1 MLFPAAPEVDRLRH
15 FVALLMLAIALAG
28 CRSAPRSF
36 TDQKTPAP
44 SGIATLTQE
53 SSGENQ
59 SPSESAVAGTIRPVA
74 HEIASSIEQN
84 TPQQLTVPD
93 EESSVIQV
101 PEMTEQPEVMPLP
114 EPAEDRF
121 SDGVSL
127 GAVVQ
132 SVHESYPLV
141 QSAYLETMLAQG
153 NAIEAW
159 GAFDT
164 KLKASTENRVLSYY
178 QTYRQNIAL
187 MQPLMGGGE
196 IYGGYRL
203 GRGSFPDWY
212 GYRQTNTGG
221 EFKLGFQQPLNRNR
235 SIDARRAEIWRAEFD
250 IRNAEPEIR
259 AQVISAV
266 EEASVAF
273 WDWVAYGQIY
283 QIGRS
288 ALDIAVERNRRI
300 ERLVEQGAY
309 DPPVLQDNRRTI
321 ALREATLL
329 EELRQVEQAAVK
341 LSIFYRAVDS
351 TPLILGL
358 NSLIDF
364 PAPEP
369 VDPLRLDADI
379 QIALAERPELYAYH
393 LNRRKLE
400 VDLAE
405 ARNDLLA
412 NVDTFIVSS
421 NDLGNPTSLP
431 DTKTDPELE
440 VGVLIDVPLQRRKA
454 KGKIQQVEAKMT
466 QLAFKTSLMQDKIA
480 AEVRNVYT
488 ALDAAYQRAEKARI
502 ARELA
507 EDLARIER
515 RKFELGESELLT
527 VFLREQSAIE
537 AAEGEVKAL
546 REYHVA
552 KARYAAALGMAAAAT
567 GL

>member
-1 MLFPAAPEVDRLRH
+1 MLQPSATKEKQRRPWVAGLMLFL
-15 FVALLMLAIALAG
+15 ALAG
-28 CRSAPRSF
+28 CRSTSPKF
-36 TDQKTPAP
+36 TDPPQTADSGTARVPAGTVD
-44 SGIATLTQE
+44 STSALSE
-53 SSGENQ
+53 SVP
-59 SPSESAVAGTIRPVA
+59 PSEITMVGHEVDPENGDALRP
-74 HEIASSIEQN
+74 
-84 TPQQLTVPD
+84 
-93 EESSVIQV
+93 
-101 PEMTEQPEVMPLP
+101 PLQA
-114 EPAEDRF
+114 PAEDMPAIPLPDVSEEAELAPFPERVND
-121 SDGVSL
+121 SRHPEVSL
-127 GAVVQ
+127 VAVVQ

-141 QSAYLETMLAQG
+141 QSAYMETMLAEG

-178 QTYRQNIAL
+178 KTYRQNIAL
-187 MQPLMGGGE
+187 IQPLMGGGE

-212 GYRQTNTGG
+212 GDRQTNTGG
-221 EFKLGFQQPLNRNR
+221 EFKLGFQQPLVRNR

-266 EEASVAF
+266 EEASIAF

-288 ALDIAVERNRRI
+288 ALDLAVERNRRI

-329 EELRQVEQAAVK
+329 DEQRLVEQAAVK
-341 LSIFYRAVDS
+341 LSIFFRRFDT
-351 TPLILGL
+351 TPIILDL
-358 NSLIDF
+358 NSLVDF
-364 PAPEP
+364 PKPEP

-379 QIALAERPELYAYH
+379 QIALTERPELYAYH
-393 LNRRKLE
+393 LSRRKLE
-400 VDLAE
+400 IDLAE
-405 ARNDLLA
+405 ARNDLMA

-440 VGVLIDVPLQRRKA
+440 VGILVDVPLQRRKA

-466 QLAFKTSLMQDKIA
+466 QLAFKASLMQDKIA

-488 ALDAAYQRAEKARI
+488 GLDAAYLRTEKARQ

-507 EDLARIER
+507 EELARIER
-515 RKFELGESELLT
+515 RKFELGETDLLT

-537 AAEGEVKAL
+537 AAESEVKTL

-552 KARYAAALGMAAAAT
+552 KARYAAALGMASAAS